1 MVSPGGGTP
10 ERMAGYVHIVDFTD
24 PLNPEEVA
32 SYEVPEAGSHNL
44 WIEDD
49 VLYAAFY
56 NGGLRVV
63 DISGELKGNLG
74 SQGREMAHYL
84 SYDPDGKVANDPQV
98 WGPQPYKGNLFFSDL
113 SSGLWAVNVESP
125 EPATP

>member
-1 MVSPGGGTP
+1 MNVIPHSPNGCSFR
-10 ERMAGYVHIVDFTD
+10 ERG
-24 PLNPEEVA
+24 
-32 SYEVPEAGSHNL
+32 
-44 WIEDD
+44 W
-49 VLYAAFY
+49 
-56 NGGLRVV
+56 RVV

-98 WGPQPYKGNLFFSDL
+98 WGPQPYKGNLFFSDF